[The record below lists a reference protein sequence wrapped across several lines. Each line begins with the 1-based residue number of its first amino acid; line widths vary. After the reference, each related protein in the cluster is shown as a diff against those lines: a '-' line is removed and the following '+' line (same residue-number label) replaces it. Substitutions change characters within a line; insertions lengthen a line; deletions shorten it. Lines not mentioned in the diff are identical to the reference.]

1 VEAPV
6 QRRRK
11 KAKVM
16 TVLILAA
23 RVRKKARVM
32 TVPILAAR
40 ASPSLRNLKAL
51 RNLKVRKKARVMTVP
66 ILAARASQSLEVM
79 TTKQKLLL
87 LLLHPKVRL
96 LMRPNAKFL
105 RGHWKSIFQIL
116 GVEQIASHQVI

>member
-1 VEAPV
+1 MIRNATGSIITAVAEALV

-23 RVRKKARVM
+23 RASQSLAVM
-32 TVPILAAR
+32 TTNQKL
-40 ASPSLRNLKAL
+40 L

-79 TTKQKLLL
+79 TKS
-87 LLLHPKVRL
+87 LHLKV

-116 GVEQIASHQVI
+116 GANKIVSHQVI